1 MGDRLGPALLGISD
15 GQGSHISAEGQIRVF
30 QPFPRRLR
38 IIGFVQDPQ
47 VRAHR
52 RKLFGVLLQHAHAH
66 AASHHQQI
74 EQIVIG
80 GKTVDHGKGAVIVRH
95 RVLIRHRR
103 SSHPQGTSG
112 QELAQVINIVIQ
124 LLRFLSGRGRQG
136 AVVFHRPPHGLPP
149 EFPASEPGQEP
160 GIGARI
166 HKRAE
171 LLHGTRRMLVG
182 AQKFTGQKSFLLHA
196 AGPFLLLLQAI
207 PDIGLRRLIILL
219 LKQRLLHRILDRLDI
234 PDLLLPRAQLLR
246 HCRRDPF
253 DPFLAVLSCRCRREG
268 NRPRNESGVKGNHL
282 SAPFPYVHHFL
293 MPPFS

>member
-1 MGDRLGPALLGISD
+1 MDLVDHGHHGPVAAGRSAEGFQPLSLGTDGIVFHDQTIDAPVFPAGEDVKIVGDRLRPALLGISD
-15 GQGSHISAEGQIRVF
+15 GQGCHVPAEGQIRIF

-80 GKTVDHGKGAVIVRH
+80 RKTVDHGKGAVIVRH

-112 QELAQVINIVIQ
+112 QELAQMVNIVIQ

-149 EFPASEPGQEP
+149 EFPAPEPGQEP

-182 AQKFTGQKSFLLHA
+182 A
-196 AGPFLLLLQAI
+196 
-207 PDIGLRRLIILL
+207 
-219 LKQRLLHRILDRLDI
+219 
-234 PDLLLPRAQLLR
+234 
-246 HCRRDPF
+246 
-253 DPFLAVLSCRCRREG
+253 
-268 NRPRNESGVKGNHL
+268 
-282 SAPFPYVHHFL
+282 
-293 MPPFS
+293 